1 MLFDLSLT
9 IVFRNVSVSIV
20 FLFEAQLQP
29 KIGFIS
35 MSSIQLTKSER
46 LDLEK
51 LHKKE
56 PERRFADRIKTI
68 LLLDK
73 GWTYNQIAMILLLD
87 DQTVRN
93 YEQRFL
99 NDGIAS
105 LLSDNYK
112 GGFSKLSTE
121 QESGLKEHIIVHHY
135 HDSKAL
141 VEYIKATYGVEYS
154 NTGVLDLLH
163 RLGFVY
169 KKPKVIPG
177 KANAEKQQ
185 EFLNN
190 ELQPAIDNA
199 SAEAPLYFGDG
210 VHPTH
215 NIQPQ
220 YGWILKGKDKEVR
233 SNTGRQRIN
242 INGALC
248 YHTMD
253 VIYREDSTI
262 NRFSTLNLLEQVRAA
277 HDARIPIRIVLDNA
291 PYNKVSEVREYA
303 AANKI
308 NLMFLPSYS
317 PNLNLIERLW
327 RFFKGEICTRYYEK
341 FAQFRNAVLGFL
353 ENIEKYKD
361 ALSSLITDN
370 FQIIGH

>member
-1 MLFDLSLT
+1 
-9 IVFRNVSVSIV
+9 
-20 FLFEAQLQP
+20 LFEAQLQP

-35 MSSIQLTKSER
+35 MSSIKFTKSER

-56 PERRFADRIKTI
+56 HERRFADRIKTI
-68 LLLDK
+68 LLLDE
-73 GWTYNQIAMILLLD
+73 GWNYMQIAKILLLD

-99 NDGIAS
+99 NDGIS
-105 LLSDNYK
+105 GLLSDNHK
-112 GGFSKLSTE
+112 GGFSKLSSE
-121 QESGLKEHIIVHHY
+121 QESELKEHIIAHHY

-141 VEYIKATYGVEYS
+141 IEYIKNTYRLDYS
-154 NTGVLDLLH
+154 TTGMLDLLH
-163 RLGFVY
+163 RLGFIY

-177 KANAEKQQ
+177 KADAEKQQ
-185 EFLNN
+185 EFLDN
-190 ELQPAIDNA
+190 ELQPAIDKA
-199 SAEAPLYFGDG
+199 SDKAPLYFADG

-215 NIQPQ
+215 NVQPQ
-220 YGWILKGKDKEVR
+220 YGWILKGTDKEIR

-242 INGALC
+242 INVALC

-253 VIYREDSTI
+253 VIYREDPTI
-262 NRFSTLNLLEQVRAA
+262 NHFSTLNLLEQVRVA
-277 HDARIPIRIVLDNA
+277 HDARIPIRVVLDNA
-291 PYNKVSEVREYA
+291 PYNKVLEVREYA
-303 AANKI
+303 AANNI

-327 RFFKGEICTRYYEK
+327 RLFKGEICTRYYEK

-353 ENIEKYKD
+353 ENIEKHKD
-361 ALSSLITDN
+361 ELSSLITDN
-370 FQIIGH
+370 FQIIGN

>member
-1 MLFDLSLT
+1 
-9 IVFRNVSVSIV
+9 
-20 FLFEAQLQP
+20 
-29 KIGFIS
+29 
-35 MSSIQLTKSER
+35 MSSIKLTQSER
-46 LDLEK
+46 LKLEK
-51 LHKKE
+51 LHKQE
-56 PERRFADRIKTI
+56 HERRFADRIKTV

-73 GWTYNQIAMILLLD
+73 GWSYFKIAETLLLD

-93 YEQRFL
+93 YEKRFL
-99 NDGIAS
+99 EYGVDG
-105 LLSDNYK
+105 LLSDNHK
-112 GGFSKLSTE
+112 GGFSKLTPE
-121 QESGLKEHIIVHHY
+121 QEVELKEHITAHHY

-141 VEYIKATYGVEYS
+141 IEYIKNTYGVEYS
-154 NTGVLDLLH
+154 TTGMVDLLH

-177 KANAEKQQ
+177 KADAQKQQ

-190 ELQPAIDNA
+190 ELRPAIDNA
-199 SAEAPLYFGDG
+199 SDEAPVYFADG

-220 YGWILKGKDKEVR
+220 CGWILKGKDKEIR
-233 SNTGRQRIN
+233 SNTGRQRVN

-248 YHTMD
+248 FHTLD

-262 NRFSTLNLLEQVRAA
+262 NRFSTLNLLEQVRSA
-277 HDARIPIRIVLDNA
+277 HDAGIPIRVVLDNA
-291 PYNKVSEVREYA
+291 PYNKVSEVRDYA
-303 AANKI
+303 AANNI

-327 RFFKGEICTRYYEK
+327 RFFKGEICTQYYEK

-361 ALSSLITDN
+361 ELSSLITDN
-370 FQIIGH
+370 FQIIGN